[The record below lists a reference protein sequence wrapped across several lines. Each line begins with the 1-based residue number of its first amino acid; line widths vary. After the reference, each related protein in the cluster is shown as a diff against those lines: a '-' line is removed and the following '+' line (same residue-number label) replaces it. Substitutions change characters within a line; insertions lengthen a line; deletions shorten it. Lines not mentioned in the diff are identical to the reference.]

1 MRSLSFLAIAFKRLR
16 SRAFLSVVLVVCMAM
31 TIGVMV
37 CIPVFAGGVSRRI
50 MQEELARKTKA
61 LNRPPFSVRFYALPR
76 ARQPMTLDDADY
88 AREWIA
94 DMLVR
99 GIGLPVRTVFAQSE
113 SPSIRMRPK
122 PDDPFYSGED
132 LATTQVIVVK
142 DIEDYIQVTAGAP
155 FGQPPTNE
163 HLTVWVLT
171 SFANRLGLRVGEK
184 YDLSYFFSDQV
195 DPLTVEIAGFWD
207 PVNPNDTF
215 WYRPPEELYKEALLS
230 TRDQYQRF
238 IAPIAPEGTG
248 FNFWYYVLDD
258 RRMNLD
264 RAAQYVAALDEIVK
278 QVSRQLPGG
287 RMDYAPSAELIAGH
301 ERKTSLSIFLLG
313 FSVPLV
319 GILILFIA
327 SISMMVV
334 RFQSQET
341 AMLASR
347 GTSRTQI
354 MALSLVDTLIILIA
368 AAPLGI
374 GLGMGLARALGYSLS
389 FMSFVSRDPLE
400 VHLASIDWRLVAAAV
415 TINLVS
421 RLAPALLSTRLSV
434 VTYEQQS
441 ARRSAVMGATRLLMI
456 LMLVG
461 ITAYGY
467 RQLVQR
473 GLVGLSGWQE
483 QDLLRDP
490 LLLLAPTL
498 FLFTAPLVASEIFVL
513 LVRPLALIGRLLPS
527 VTGYLGLVSL
537 GREGGQYRTPT
548 YLLVLC
554 LSLGVFY
561 ASLARSADIW
571 LVDRLQYEV
580 GADVTFEP
588 GASEESGLTQQDLA
602 YLLPDTEYMKLEGVT
617 EATRVGEY
625 AARVPGIGGSSAR
638 VRLIGVERISFPRV
652 AYFRPDYAER
662 SLGELMNMLAVR
674 PQGIIV
680 PDEAA
685 ELLDLEMGDE
695 ITLEVLIQGVWHP
708 IKFEMIGTF
717 DYWPTVYPQQQPAVI
732 ADLNYLHVQTAGE
745 FPHQIWLRTEEDER
759 AADVLNRTR
768 SLGIEPLKGKDLRAM
783 LHEDQQRLER
793 VGLFGLFSISFVA
806 GAILAGAGLLIYN
819 SASMSGQAYR
829 FAVLQAMG
837 LRRTEVIRVV
847 SVEYVFTL
855 LYGMVVGAALGV
867 VGARLYVPFFPLSEG
882 ESLPVPP
889 FTPFVDWDATMWMA
903 VGMAITLLAVEA
915 VILVRLVRTRVFE
928 ALRLGTRE

>member
-113 SPSIRMRPK
+113 SPSIRIRPK